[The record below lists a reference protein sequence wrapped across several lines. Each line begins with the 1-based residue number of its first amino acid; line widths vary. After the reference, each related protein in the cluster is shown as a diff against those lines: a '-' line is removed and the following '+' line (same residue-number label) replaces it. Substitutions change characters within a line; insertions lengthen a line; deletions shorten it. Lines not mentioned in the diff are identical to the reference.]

1 MKYVNNWQSKTLEIL
16 ENEVWDETGFRS
28 VLMDRCFKLRKKCLN
43 EFTVED
49 LRIMISQQ
57 IGLTYL
63 IPLAIEIFKADIFA
77 EGDLYPGDL
86 LKSVLTVG
94 AEFWKAHLN
103 FGGAVNNLIKE
114 RRDELEE
121 ENIPTKEFDLALS

>member
-63 IPLAIEIFKADIFA
+63 IPLAIEILKADI
-77 EGDLYPGDL
+77 E
-86 LKSVLTVG
+86 
-94 AEFWKAHLN
+94 KAS
-103 FGGAVNNLIKE
+103 
-114 RRDELEE
+114 RR
-121 ENIPTKEFDLALS
+121 NSGMTA